1 MATKQYIMSIINLRK
16 KGAFRLL
23 SLTALIKKVYI
34 FILITI
40 LLSAG
45 GFASFASAAEVKAAP
60 LNPLFVE
67 WQKKMDT
74 RRTSGSDKTGTDFF
88 ETDSSQ
94 GYAPSPVDWSHLD
107 NVAYSVIN
115 GGSDSNRRGTTLP
128 TSYDLRPEMP
138 RVRDQSPFGTCWT
151 FAAMTAAESN
161 LIHDKKILTKDNA
174 YLSEWY
180 LAYYGYNDESAEL
193 PSFTNNSSKKYYDV
207 GGDDW
212 RSVAIL
218 ARGTGFV
225 DDSSAPY
232 PKSTPDVYKPA
243 ITARKYKLKNA
254 LYLGNLGTEEVR
266 LKDSRKDTIK
276 EAIRTYGA
284 VSIGLTAVDTSLGG
298 DTDKYYSATTW
309 AYYKHSAEGVTPDHA
324 VTIVGWD
331 DNYSADNFILKPKDN
346 VKGAWIIRNSW
357 GTSYHDKGYY
367 YVSYEETSL
376 HDGVAY
382 DTVAAPDKE
391 RVYQYDPLGLCNF
404 INYPDINTAYFANIF
419 KASRNEKISSVSFY
433 TSRPDSQGSVK
444 IYKDCGSNP
453 TGGTLVTE
461 QSFALPA
468 PGYNTVDLDSAVAI
482 PNYGKFSVVVSISL
496 PDISD
501 KAIPVEYP
509 IAKYS
514 EKATASAGQ
523 SFISSDGTTW
533 DDLTKVSGYEKG
545 NVCIKAFG
553 TLDENPADTG
563 SGGGCSTGSGMII
576 LLTLAAMPLMFTKK
590 KH

>member
-1 MATKQYIMSIINLRK
+1 M
-16 KGAFRLL
+16 FHLL
-23 SLTALIKKVYI
+23 SFTALIKKVYI
-34 FILITI
+34 FIIITI

-331 DNYSADNFILKPKDN
+331 DDYSADNFILKPTDN
-346 VKGAWIIRNSW
+346 VTKKNVNGAWIIRNSW
-357 GTSYHDKGYY
+357 GISYHKQGYY
-367 YVSYEETSL
+367 YVSYQETSL
-376 HDGVAY
+376 NDGIAY

-391 RVYQYDPLGLCNF
+391 RVYQYDPLGLCTF
-404 INYPDINTAYFANIF
+404 INYPDIKTAYFANIF
-419 KASRNEKISSVSFY
+419 KASRNEKINSVSFY
-433 TSRPDSQGSVK
+433 TSRPDSQGTVK

-453 TGGTLVTE
+453 IGGTLVAE
-461 QSFALPA
+461 KSFTLPA

-482 PNYGKFSVVVSISL
+482 PNYGKFSVVVSVSL
-496 PDISD
+496 PNISD
-501 KAIPVEYP
+501 PAIPVEYP
-509 IAKYS
+509 LKDYS
-514 EKATASAGQ
+514 EKAKASAGQ
-523 SFISSDGTTW
+523 SFISSDGTAW
-533 DDLTKVSGYEKG
+533 DDLPTLKDYE
-545 NVCIKAFG
+545 NYSVCIKAFG
-553 TLDENPADTG
+553 TSDDPADTG
-563 SGGGCSTGSGMII
+563 GGGCSTGPGMII
-576 LLTLAAMPLMFTKK
+576 LLTLAVMPLMFTRK